1 MFKNQF
7 PEDCA
12 FPQKTNQPTFAGECR
27 IWRAIDFL
35 LFKEQINGVKLSAR
49 QFLLYFGDNTVV

>member
-35 LFKEQINGVKLSAR
+35 LFKEQINGAS
-49 QFLLYFGDNTVV
+49 